1 MGEQGER
8 APIPIESRLARES
21 QAGEAESGPQGNAG
35 SSGRV
40 VHEPGGWPR
49 FVAVLAVVALIAG
62 GLLWAV
68 DDDGGSAAED
78 DEPASEPSTT
88 SSDPQAETRRA
99 FAQAMLRF
107 REVQSFSYSGSV
119 RATTARPFGAG
130 AFAVGDLTV
139 EGAVLL
145 QSALARQVAEDA
157 RGRAGET
164 LTSGATVWT
173 RSAPSADTLDVA
185 PWTVRP
191 DSLDSRGIGLV
202 AADTLD
208 MQLVARLMT
217 TAGNPRGEAPDDAG
231 RRVIRAT
238 LPTRE
243 DGEGSLLPLAGADM
257 LLSLDDAGNI
267 AHVVVTWPPQDPQ
280 LVIDVEISG
289 HNQPQD
295 IAPPDQ
301 GRVAVRRTV
310 AVEPLEAEGLRP
322 LELGRLPTGWRLTGA
337 WVGTD
342 VTPRAECLALT
353 LVYGDPD
360 AGSGRYLW
368 LTQSRQECGVPAD
381 ATGEPQPLV
390 VGSFEGSFVVSSTG
404 TVGALFDGTTA
415 IRFMTDLPVEDVETL
430 LASLRPFD
438 PDTDLGG

>member
-21 QAGEAESGPQGNAG
+21 QAGEAESGPQGNGG

-40 VHEPGGWPR
+40 VHEPGGWAR
-49 FVAVLAVVALIAG
+49 FVAVLAVVAVIAG

-68 DDDGGSAAED
+68 VDHGGSAGD

-173 RSAPSADTLDVA
+173 RSAPSTDTLGVA

-217 TAGNPRGEAPDDAG
+217 MAGNPRGEAPDDTG

-243 DGEGSLLPLAGADM
+243 ADQGSLLPLAGADM

-267 AHVVVTWPPQDPQ
+267 AHVVVTWPPQEPQ

>member
-1 MGEQGER
+1 
-8 APIPIESRLARES
+8 LA
-21 QAGEAESGPQGNAG
+21 
-35 SSGRV
+35 
-40 VHEPGGWPR
+40 
-49 FVAVLAVVALIAG
+49 AVLAVVALIAG
-62 GLLWAV
+62 GLVWAV
-68 DDDGGSAAED
+68 VDDGDSAAGD
-78 DEPASEPSTT
+78 DEPASEPSST
-88 SSDPQAETRRA
+88 SSDPQTETRRA

-107 REVQSFSYSGSV
+107 GEVQSFSYSGSV

-145 QSALARQVAEDA
+145 QSALARQVAQDA
-157 RGRAGET
+157 SGRAGET

-173 RSAPSADTLDVA
+173 RSASSTDTLDVA

-191 DSLDSRGIGLV
+191 DPLGPRDNGLD

-208 MQLVARLMT
+208 MQLVARLMK

-238 LPTRE
+238 LPMRE
-243 DGEGSLLPLAGADM
+243 DGEGNLLPLAGADV

-267 AHVVVTWPPQDPQ
+267 AHLVTTWPPHEPQ
-280 LVIDVEISG
+280 LVLDVEISG
-289 HNQPQD
+289 HDQPQD

-310 AVEPLEAEGLRP
+310 PVEALEAEGLQP
-322 LELGRLPTGWRLTGA
+322 LELGRPPTGWRLTGA

-342 VTPRAECLALT
+342 VTPRVECLALT
-353 LVYGDPD
+353 LVYVDPD

-381 ATGEPQPLV
+381 ATGAPQPLV
-390 VGSFEGSFVVSSTG
+390 VGSFEGSFAVSSTG

-415 IRFMTDLPVEDVETL
+415 IRFTTDLPVGDVETL

-438 PDTDLGG
+438 PDTDHGS

>member
-21 QAGEAESGPQGNAG
+21 QAGEAESGPQGNGG

-40 VHEPGGWPR
+40 VHEPGGWAR
-49 FVAVLAVVALIAG
+49 FVAVLAVVAVIAG

-68 DDDGGSAAED
+68 VDHGGSAGD

-267 AHVVVTWPPQDPQ
+267 AHLVVTWPPQEPQ

-337 WVGTD
+337 WVRTD

>member
-21 QAGEAESGPQGNAG
+21 QAGEAESGPQGNGG

-40 VHEPGGWPR
+40 VHEPGGWAR
-49 FVAVLAVVALIAG
+49 FVAVLAVVAVIAG

-68 DDDGGSAAED
+68 VDHGGSAGD

-267 AHVVVTWPPQDPQ
+267 AHLVVTWPPQEPQ

>member
-1 MGEQGER
+1 
-8 APIPIESRLARES
+8 LA
-21 QAGEAESGPQGNAG
+21 
-35 SSGRV
+35 
-40 VHEPGGWPR
+40 
-49 FVAVLAVVALIAG
+49 AVLAVVALIAG
-62 GLLWAV
+62 GLVWAV
-68 DDDGGSAAED
+68 VDDGDSAAGD
-78 DEPASEPSTT
+78 DEPASEPSST
-88 SSDPQAETRRA
+88 SSDPQTETRRA

-107 REVQSFSYSGSV
+107 GEVQSFSYSGSV

-145 QSALARQVAEDA
+145 QSALARQVAQDA
-157 RGRAGET
+157 SGRAGET

-173 RSAPSADTLDVA
+173 RSASSTDTLDVA

-191 DSLDSRGIGLV
+191 DPLGPRDNGLD

-208 MQLVARLMT
+208 MQLVARLMK

-238 LPTRE
+238 LPMRE
-243 DGEGSLLPLAGADM
+243 DGEGNLLPLAGADV

-267 AHVVVTWPPQDPQ
+267 AHLVTTWPPHEPQ
-280 LVIDVEISG
+280 LVLDVEISG
-289 HNQPQD
+289 HDQPQD

-310 AVEPLEAEGLRP
+310 PVEALEAEGLQP
-322 LELGRLPTGWRLTGA
+322 LELGRPPTGGRLTGA

-353 LVYGDPD
+353 LVYVDPD

-368 LTQSRQECGVPAD
+368 LTRSRQECGVPAD
-381 ATGEPQPLV
+381 ATGAPQPLV
-390 VGSFEGSFVVSSTG
+390 VGSFEGSFAVSSTG

-415 IRFMTDLPVEDVETL
+415 IRFTTDLPVGDVETL

-438 PDTDLGG
+438 PDTDHGG

>member
-1 MGEQGER
+1 
-8 APIPIESRLARES
+8 
-21 QAGEAESGPQGNAG
+21 
-35 SSGRV
+35 
-40 VHEPGGWPR
+40 
-49 FVAVLAVVALIAG
+49 
-62 GLLWAV
+62 
-68 DDDGGSAAED
+68 
-78 DEPASEPSTT
+78 
-88 SSDPQAETRRA
+88 
-99 FAQAMLRF
+99 MLRF
-107 REVQSFSYSGSV
+107 GEVQSFSYSGSV

-145 QSALARQVAEDA
+145 QSALARQVAQDA
-157 RGRAGET
+157 SGRAGET

-173 RSAPSADTLDVA
+173 RSASSTDTLDVA

-191 DSLDSRGIGLV
+191 DPLGPRDNGLD

-208 MQLVARLMT
+208 MQLVARLMK

-238 LPTRE
+238 LPMRE
-243 DGEGSLLPLAGADM
+243 DGEGNLLPLAGADV

-267 AHVVVTWPPQDPQ
+267 AHLVTTWPPHEPQ
-280 LVIDVEISG
+280 LVLDVEISG
-289 HNQPQD
+289 HDQPQD

-310 AVEPLEAEGLRP
+310 PVEALEAEGLQP
-322 LELGRLPTGWRLTGA
+322 LELGRPPTGWRLTGA

-342 VTPRAECLALT
+342 VTPRVECLALT
-353 LVYGDPD
+353 LVYVDPD

-381 ATGEPQPLV
+381 ATGAPQPLV
-390 VGSFEGSFVVSSTG
+390 VGSFEGSFAVSSTG

-415 IRFMTDLPVEDVETL
+415 IRFTTDLPVGDVETL

-438 PDTDLGG
+438 PDTDHGG

>member
-1 MGEQGER
+1 
-8 APIPIESRLARES
+8 LA
-21 QAGEAESGPQGNAG
+21 
-35 SSGRV
+35 
-40 VHEPGGWPR
+40 
-49 FVAVLAVVALIAG
+49 AVLAVVGLIAG

-68 DDDGGSAAED
+68 VDDGGSAAGEH
-78 DEPASEPSTT
+78 EPASEPSTP
-88 SSDPQAETRRA
+88 SSDPQAETRRT

-107 REVQSFSYSGSV
+107 GEVQSFSYSGSV

-157 RGRAGET
+157 SGRAGET
-164 LTSGATVWT
+164 LTSGTTVWT
-173 RSAPSADTLDVA
+173 RSAPSTDTLDGA
-185 PWTVRP
+185 PWTGRAG
-191 DSLDSRGIGLV
+191 SLDSRGIGLD
-202 AADTLD
+202 AARTLD
-208 MQLVARLMT
+208 MQLVAHLMT
-217 TAGNPRGEAPDDAG
+217 MAGNPRGEAPDASG

-238 LPTRE
+238 LPTGGDE
-243 DGEGSLLPLAGADM
+243 EGNLIPLPGADV
-257 LLSLDDAGNI
+257 LLSIDDAGNI
-267 AHVVVTWPPQDPQ
+267 AHLVVTWPPHEPQ
-280 LVIDVEISG
+280 LVLDVEISG
-289 HNQPQD
+289 HDLPQD
-295 IAPPDQ
+295 IAPPDR

-310 AVEPLEAEGLRP
+310 PVEALEAGGLRP

-353 LVYGDPD
+353 LVYADPD
-360 AGSGRYLW
+360 AGSGRYLL

-390 VGSFEGSFVVSSTG
+390 VGSFEGSFVVSSTD

-415 IRFMTDLPVEDVETL
+415 IRFVTDLPVEDVETL
-430 LASLRPFD
+430 LASLRRFD
-438 PDTDLGG
+438 PDADPGG

>member
-21 QAGEAESGPQGNAG
+21 QAGEAESGPQGNGG

-40 VHEPGGWPR
+40 VHEPGGWAR
-49 FVAVLAVVALIAG
+49 FVAVLAVVAVIAG

-68 DDDGGSAAED
+68 VDHGGSAGD

-243 DGEGSLLPLAGADM
+243 DDEGSLLPLAGADM

-267 AHVVVTWPPQDPQ
+267 AHLVVTWPPQEPQ

-295 IAPPDQ
+295 IAPPDH

>member
-21 QAGEAESGPQGNAG
+21 QAGEAESGPQGNGG

-40 VHEPGGWPR
+40 VHEPGGWAR
-49 FVAVLAVVALIAG
+49 FVAVLAVVAVIAG

-68 DDDGGSAAED
+68 VDHGGSAGD

-217 TAGNPRGEAPDDAG
+217 MAGNPRGEAPDDAG

-243 DGEGSLLPLAGADM
+243 ADQGSLLPLAGADM

-267 AHVVVTWPPQDPQ
+267 AHVVVTWPPQEPQ

-390 VGSFEGSFVVSSTG
+390 VGSFEGSFVVSSTR